1 MKGNV
6 FQDNNF
12 VIPPDFFERPG
23 QMRDR
28 ILVIALTVF
37 FPGPRKSNGGFYK
50 ALAIRVI
57 ARPTDDFANSIL
69 NIVWNERLFTVVE
82 YTGVWRDVIHRDQPR
97 WQDFN
102 KIGRGRPS
110 YLSIVGAVTKIANM
124 SKREAS
130 SLSKGRILPP
140 ALKSMIDGSPIAAVL
155 SDPRQRDNPIVHCNQ
170 AFIDLTGYAREEVI
184 GRNCRFL
191 AGPSTEE
198 HLSDEIRQ
206 GVRGRIP
213 VLVQIRNYRKDGTP
227 FRNAV
232 LVAPIFDAE
241 GELDYFLGSQ
251 SAAPDPELGPSRPD
265 IAKSKVGRLSPRQR
279 EVLTA
284 MSLGRLTKQIANDIG
299 VSERTVKLHKAAL
312 LKALEVRSVAEAI
325 RIAIE
330 SGL

>member
-1 MKGNV
+1 M
-6 FQDNNF
+6 
-12 VIPPDFFERPG
+12 
-23 QMRDR
+23 
-28 ILVIALTVF
+28 
-37 FPGPRKSNGGFYK
+37 
-50 ALAIRVI
+50 
-57 ARPTDDFANSIL
+57 
-69 NIVWNERLFTVVE
+69 
-82 YTGVWRDVIHRDQPR
+82 
-97 WQDFN
+97 
-102 KIGRGRPS
+102 
-110 YLSIVGAVTKIANM
+110 VGALTKIANM

-130 SLSKGRILPP
+130 THSNGRILPP
-140 ALKSMIDGSPIAAVL
+140 ALKSMIDSSPIAAVL
-155 SDPRQRDNPIVHCNQ
+155 SDPRRPDNPIVHCNQ
-170 AFIDLTGYAREEVI
+170 AFLDLTGYSREEVI

-206 GVRGRIP
+206 GVRQRIP

-227 FRNAV
+227 FRNAL

-251 SAAPDPELGPSRPD
+251 SATPDPERGPSRPD
-265 IAKSKVGRLSPRQR
+265 IAKSMVARLSPRQR

-284 MSLGRLTKQIANDIG
+284 MSLGRLGKQIANDIG

-312 LKALEVRSVAEAI
+312 LKALDVRSVAEAI